1 LFDIKNDKII
11 WDSRYEIQS
20 DKRTLIYLKKE
31 LGKSLF
37 IDQLRSNGWE
47 KISSRETN
55 FEKSIFNLPKKFI
68 YSLPTLKNKNMN
80 ILSIPNL
87 NKWLRMWWPG
97 TESNLWFRGAWGLF
111 LIPKDPYKKTY
122 N

>member
-1 LFDIKNDKII
+1 MFDIKNDKII

-87 NKWLRMWWPG
+87 KYF
-97 TESNLWFRGAWGLF
+97 SNHKNMRLF
-111 LIPKDPYKKTY
+111 SKINFEFKPILSLSSF

>member
-1 LFDIKNDKII
+1 M
-11 WDSRYEIQS
+11 
-20 DKRTLIYLKKE
+20 
-31 LGKSLF
+31 F

-47 KISSRETN
+47 KISSREIN
-55 FEKSIFNLPKKFI
+55 FEKSIFNLPKRFI

-87 NKWLRMWWPG
+87 KYF
-97 TESNLWFRGAWGLF
+97 SNHKNMRLF
-111 LIPKDPYKKTY
+111 SKINFEFKPILSLSSF